1 MRLKVI
7 LNRLLL
13 IIVSLLA
20 APQVHGKDVDFARDI
35 LPILSDNCFA
45 CHGPDAKDGRKGDLR
60 LDDEDDVKRQRD
72 GYRVID
78 VATPSES
85 VLLLRITHQDPDEQ
99 MPPPEVGRSLT
110 RVQRETMRQ
119 WISQGAP
126 WGRHWAFEIPKRPP
140 TEGHPIDHLVERTL
154 AEERLT
160 PNERAPRATLIR
172 RLKLDLTGLPPTPEE
187 TAAFLNDSQPD
198 AWERLVDETLE
209 SPAYGE
215 RMAWDWLEAA
225 RYADTNGYQGD
236 NERTMWPWRDWVVK
250 AFNENLSFD
259 NFTIWQLA
267 GDLLPEATHEQILAT
282 GFNRNHMINGEGG
295 RIPEENRV
303 DYVMD
308 MAETMGTVWLG
319 LTLNCCRCHDH
330 KFDPLKQREY
340 YQFNAFFNQTPVD
353 GGGGNAQTAPVLAI
367 PNEAQKN
374 AIAEQETA
382 LKAMK
387 DPKRIEE
394 AKKALNQT
402 RGRIPKVMV
411 MKDREKHR
419 PTYILKTG
427 LYDQR
432 GEEVE
437 AGVPEALPPLPDPE
451 DADRLDLARWL
462 VSPNHPL
469 TARVTVNRFWQMLFG
484 IGLVKTAEDFGVQ
497 SEYPRQKELLDWLA
511 VEFVES
517 GWNLKRLIRT
527 IVTSETYQRSS
538 KIASPEVHERDP
550 DNRLLAR
557 GPRFRMPSWML
568 RDQALAVSGL
578 LQPEIGGRPVYPY
591 QPQGIWA
598 EATFGKKRYSQGK
611 GQELHRR
618 SLYTFW
624 RRIVGPSLFFD
635 TAKRQ
640 VCEVKPLRT
649 NTPMHALTTLND
661 VTFVEAARALSSQLL
676 TQTNDAAECM
686 EFIGIQVLGRVPKIS
701 EIAVWKRSLNR
712 AMTAFEAAPEEAKRF
727 LNHGVAERHGELSEV
742 EHAAWTALC
751 LNVLN
756 LDETLTK
763 E

>member
-1 MRLKVI
+1 MRLNVV
-7 LNRLLL
+7 LNRFLFIFL
-13 IIVSLLA
+13 SLLVGSA
-20 APQVHGKDVDFARDI
+20 QGQEVNFGRDI
-35 LPILSDNCFA
+35 LPILSDNCYA
-45 CHGPDAKDGRKGDLR
+45 CHGPDAKGGRKGDLR
-60 LDDEDDVKRQRD
+60 LDKEDDVKRQRD

-78 VATPSES
+78 VASPSDS
-85 VLLLRITHQDPDEQ
+85 ALLSRITHEDPDEQ
-99 MPPPEVGRSLT
+99 MPPTDVGRSLT
-110 RVQRETMRQ
+110 KMQLDALQR

-126 WGRHWAFEIPKRPP
+126 WGQHWAFEVPQRSV
-140 TEGHPIDHLVERTL
+140 TEGHPLDDLVGRTL
-154 AEERLT
+154 AEEDLT
-160 PNERAPRATLIR
+160 PNDRASRDTLIR
-172 RLKLDLTGLPPTPEE
+172 RLKLDLTGLPPSPED
-187 TAAFLNDSQPD
+187 TAAFVADTQAD
-198 AWERLVDETLE
+198 AWERLVDQTLE

-250 AFNENLSFD
+250 AFNENVSFD
-259 NFTIWQLA
+259 KFTIWQLA

-330 KFDPLKQREY
+330 KFDPLKQSEY
-340 YQFNAFFNQTPVD
+340 YQFNAFFNQTPVN
-353 GGGGNAQTAPVLAI
+353 GGGGNAQTAPVLAV
-367 PNEAQKN
+367 PNEAQTR
-374 AIAEQETA
+374 ALAEQEMA
-382 LKAMK
+382 LAALK
-387 DPKRIEE
+387 DPKKIEE
-394 AKKALNQT
+394 AKEALDQT
-402 RGRIPKVMV
+402 RGRIPKVMI
-411 MKDREKHR
+411 MSDLEKRR

-427 LYDQR
+427 LYDQP
-432 GEEVE
+432 GQEVE
-437 AGVPEALPPLPDPE
+437 AGVPEALPPLPHPK

-462 VSPNHPL
+462 VSPEHPL

-497 SEYPRQKELLDWLA
+497 AEYPRQKELLDWLA

-517 GWNLKRLIRT
+517 GWNVKKLIRT

-538 KIASPEVHERDP
+538 IIASPETHERDP
-550 DNRLLAR
+550 NNRLLAR

-568 RDQALAVSGL
+568 RDQALAASGL
-578 LQPEIGGRPVYPY
+578 LHAEIGGRPVYSY
-591 QPQGIWA
+591 QPEGVWA
-598 EATFGKKRYSQGK
+598 EATFGKTRYEQGK
-611 GQELHRR
+611 GQDLHRR

-624 RRIVGPSLFFD
+624 RRIVGPPLFFD

-649 NTPMHALTTLND
+649 NTPMHALTILND
-661 VTFVEAARALSSQLL
+661 VTYVEAARALASEVLMETSDTEARMQSVGMRVMGRTLKSDEL
-676 TQTNDAAECM
+676 T
-686 EFIGIQVLGRVPKIS
+686 
-701 EIAVWKRSLNR
+701 VWQRSLKR
-712 AMTAFEAAPEEAKRF
+712 ARAAFKAAPEEAKRF
-727 LNHGVAERHGELSEV
+727 LDHGESDRHSELSDV

-756 LDETLTK
+756 LDETLTI